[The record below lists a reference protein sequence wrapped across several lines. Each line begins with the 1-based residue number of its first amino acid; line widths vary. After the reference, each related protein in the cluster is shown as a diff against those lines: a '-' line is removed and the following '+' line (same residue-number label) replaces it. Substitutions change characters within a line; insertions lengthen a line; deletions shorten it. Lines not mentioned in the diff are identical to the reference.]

1 MSEETDKTVKK
12 PAAKKAAPK
21 TKKATTSTTAKK
33 APVKKTATKAS
44 AAKSTGAAKKT
55 TARKTT
61 SATAK
66 KTTAPEAAK
75 PSEAEEAKEEIA
87 DAKTSEESKM
97 NEKTATADQTSNNES
112 ANSKEDIIETLK
124 DRDWT
129 DILTRGLLMILF
141 GFLGWAAL
149 VIGFALSFVQFIVS
163 IVTEEPNPTLGKA
176 VSGIGK
182 FLTQVFNFLSFET
195 DEKPFPLS
203 DNNPFDGI

>member
-33 APVKKTATKAS
+33 APVKKTTTKAS

-66 KTTAPEAAK
+66 KATAPKAAN
-75 PSEAEEAKEEIA
+75 PSEAEEVKEEIA

-97 NEKTATADQTSNNES
+97 NEKTASADQTSSNES
-112 ANSKEDIIETLK
+112 ANDKEDIIETLK

-176 VSGIGK
+176 ISGVGK
-182 FLTQVFNFLSFET
+182 FLKQVFNFLSFET